1 MTAHVEW
8 LPALPLGRTTSR
20 STPAAE
26 RRPSGTPLDLDRLHP
41 RDRADLGLPEPAL
54 DPARVLERLRLR

>member
-8 LPALPLGRTTSR
+8 FPVLPFGRTAPR
-20 STPAAE
+20 ATPVAE
-26 RRPSGTPLDLDRLHP
+26 RQPSGTPLDLERLHP